1 MENYPLV
8 SIIIITMNHEEFIV
22 QACESALQ
30 QTYPNIEIILL
41 DNNSADKT
49 FEKATETISKST
61 IPHKLIKIQH
71 LTVFQKPKYIG
82 FKSFRKIYFYTFR
95 G

>member
-41 DNNSADKT
+41 DNNSADKN
-49 FEKATETISKST
+49 
-61 IPHKLIKIQH
+61 
-71 LTVFQKPKYIG
+71 
-82 FKSFRKIYFYTFR
+82 FRKSY
-95 G
+95 

>member
-49 FEKATETISKST
+49 FEKLLKQFLN
-61 IPHKLIKIQH
+61 PR
-71 LTVFQKPKYIG
+71 
-82 FKSFRKIYFYTFR
+82 FRIN
-95 G
+95 